1 MRTSPQIK
9 PDSQYIQTMFN
20 RLAGRYDLFNH
31 LTSLGLATRWRRQ
44 TLEPLKPGMR
54 VLDLGCGTGDLALD
68 AIRKIGFSGE
78 VVGLDFS
85 ERMLLFAK
93 KRYDKLGLTG
103 DHRFRLVLK
112 KAEELPIEPEPY
124 DLVVSGFVLRNLYE
138 NIDPILTG
146 VYQTLKPGGTISF
159 LDITEPENFLVRGL
173 WRFYMNTVVAFY
185 GKLLFGKD
193 YPAFYLT
200 DSAKRFLRAADFT
213 EKLRAKG
220 FKDVRARSFMFGT
233 VTLYQASK

>member
-1 MRTSPQIK
+1 MN

-31 LTSLGLATRWRRQ
+31 LTSLGLATRWRRK

-68 AIRKIGFSGE
+68 AIKKIGASGE

-85 ERMLLFAK
+85 EKMLSFAR
-93 KRYDKLGLTG
+93 KRYDKLGLNG
-103 DHRFRLVLK
+103 SHRFQLVLK

-138 NIDPILTG
+138 NIALILTG
-146 VYQTLKPGGTISF
+146 VYRALKPGGAISF
-159 LDITEPENFLVRGL
+159 LDITEPENPVTRTI
-173 WRFYMNTVVAFY
+173 WRFYMNSVVALY
-185 GKLLFGKD
+185 GKILFGKD
-193 YPAFYLT
+193 YPVFYLT
-200 DSAKRFLRAADFT
+200 DSAKRFLKARDFV
-213 EKLRAKG
+213 EKLKAKG
-220 FKDVRARSFMFGT
+220 FKDVRVRPFMLGT
-233 VTLYQASK
+233 VTLYQAIK